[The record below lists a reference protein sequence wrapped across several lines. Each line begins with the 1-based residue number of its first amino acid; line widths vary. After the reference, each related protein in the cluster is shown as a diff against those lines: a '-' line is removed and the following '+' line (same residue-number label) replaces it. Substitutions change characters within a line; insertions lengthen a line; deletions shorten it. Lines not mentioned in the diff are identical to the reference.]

1 LCVVILKR
9 FVNGMMLQVA
19 YYSLESGADGVLGSS
34 DYTSTITDT
43 DGNSYSFYF
52 SAEANKVLFEASPTS
67 YLPKVVV
74 ICCGI
79 GLLLWIIIIII
90 IIIIASLIFI
100 SVLTHTHT
108 HTHTTHSSVSTE
120 VFVLGELQKR
130 VGGLKNRLDQRK

>member
-1 LCVVILKR
+1 
-9 FVNGMMLQVA
+9 MEWMLQVA

-52 SAEANKVLFEASPTS
+52 SAEVNKVLFEASPTS

-79 GLLLWIIIIII
+79 GLLLWIMIMIMIMI
-90 IIIIASLIFI
+90 IIIIALLIFI
-100 SVLTHTHT
+100 SVLTHTHSTHST
-108 HTHTTHSSVSTE
+108 HTSNSTE

-130 VGGLKNRLDQRK
+130 VGGLKTRLDQRK